1 MNKEMTIEESNQ
13 KLKELLSLLEDK
25 SIPLNKAMEIY
36 KEAALTLDFCYK
48 SLDKAQ
54 GEIND
59 INEKIEQIRQSRG
72 DL

>member
-36 KEAALTLDFCYK
+36 KKAALTLDSCYK